1 MQSIITTQFS
11 YEELTEIIRL
21 AVTEAITAYG
31 AINTPPPKEPHYLSR
46 KETAKRLGVNLTT
59 LWERTRQGE
68 ITAHKFG
75 SRVLYKP
82 DDVEAALCKVNV
94 SPGGVPSL

>member
-11 YEELTEIIRL
+11 PDELTEIIRL

-31 AINTPPPKEPHYLSR
+31 PINPPPPKEPHYLSR

-59 LWERTRQGE
+59 LWDRTRRGE

-75 SRVLYKP
+75 SRVLYRP
-82 DDVEAALCKVNV
+82 EDVESALCKVRV
-94 SPGGVPSL
+94 TPF

>member
-1 MQSIITTQFS
+1 MQSIITTQFTPD
-11 YEELTEIIRL
+11 ELTEIIRL
-21 AVTEAITAYG
+21 AVTEAFTAYR
-31 AINTPPPKEPHYLSR
+31 AISPPPPKEPHYLSR
-46 KETAKRLGVNLTT
+46 KQVAAKLGINLTT
-59 LWERTRQGE
+59 LWDRTRKGE

-94 SPGGVPSL
+94 SSL

>member
-1 MQSIITTQFS
+1 MATSIITTQFS
-11 YEELTEIIRL
+11 PEELTQIIRL

-31 AINTPPPKEPHYLSR
+31 PINQPPPKDQHYLSR
-46 KETAKRLGVNLTT
+46 KEVAAKFGITLTT
-59 LWERTRQGE
+59 LWERTRKGE

-82 DDVEAALCKVNV
+82 DDVEAALNEVKV
-94 SPGGVPSL
+94 STL

>member
-11 YEELTEIIRL
+11 PDELTEIIRL
-21 AVTEAITAYG
+21 AVTEAITAF
-31 AINTPPPKEPHYLSR
+31 TPYPTQPPTEPRYLSR
-46 KETAKRLGVNLTT
+46 KETAARLGITLTT
-59 LWERTRQGE
+59 LWERTRKGE

-82 DDVEAALCKVNV
+82 ENVEAALNQVKV
-94 SPGGVPSL
+94 SPI

>member
-1 MQSIITTQFS
+1 MSVITTQFTPD
-11 YEELTEIIRL
+11 ELTEIIRL
-21 AVTEAITAYG
+21 AVSEAFTAYG

-46 KETAKRLGVNLTT
+46 KQTAAKLGVTLTT
-59 LWERTRQGE
+59 LWERTRKGE

-82 DDVEAALCKVNV
+82 SEIDAALCKVNV

>member
-11 YEELTEIIRL
+11 PEELVEIIRL

-31 AINTPPPKEPHYLSR
+31 AITPPPPKDTRYLSR
-46 KETAKRLGVNLTT
+46 KECAAKLGVNLTT
-59 LWERTRQGE
+59 LWDRTRKGE

-82 DDVEAALCKVNV
+82 ADVEAALNEVKV
-94 SPGGVPSL
+94 SSL